1 MTTIVLS
8 VTKADVYKEV
18 AKTCSYTGA
27 KRITP
32 STEEGQPSVYERIFT
47 TDADAEMLD
56 RYWAEGCN
64 EMTSMFKP
72 FIGVCDGDDISYTV
86 SLMMGNSFS
95 TSLTSTVNSNLF
107 SYLVYSICAK
117 WFLMTSPEDVQKYE
131 LLAEEAKNKVREDL
145 YFKKKPVRTVIN

>member
-1 MTTIVLS
+1 MSTIVLS
-8 VTKADVYKEV
+8 VNKADVYSEV

-64 EMTSMFKP
+64 EMTSVFKP
-72 FIGVCDGDDISYTV
+72 FISSLGVNGDTYSAD
-86 SLMMGNSFS
+86 LAMGDSFE
-95 TSLTSTVNSNLF
+95 TSLETPVNSNLF

-145 YFKKKPVRTVIN
+145 YFKKKPVRTVIK